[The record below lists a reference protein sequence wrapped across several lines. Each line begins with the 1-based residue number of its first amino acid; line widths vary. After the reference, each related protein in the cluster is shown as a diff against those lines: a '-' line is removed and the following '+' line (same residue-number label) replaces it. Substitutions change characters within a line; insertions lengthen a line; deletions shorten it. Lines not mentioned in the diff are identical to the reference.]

1 MKYSQKLLEKAAQN
15 AGSWYRLA
23 QALEV
28 QTQNM
33 SAVKNGRRPIP
44 LAWVFDLAV
53 MAGVD
58 PGEALSRV
66 QHDQKLAKA
75 TTPKGGRSRGLNLP
89 LWADSEEIRFSL

>member
-1 MKYSQKLLEKAAQN
+1 MKYSERLLATAAKN

-44 LAWVFDLAV
+44 LAWVYDLAV
-53 MAGVD
+53 MAGVE
-58 PGEALSRV
+58 PGEALARV
-66 QHDQKLAKA
+66 QHEQKLAKA
-75 TTPKGGRSRGLNLP
+75 TSPKGGRSHNLNLP
-89 LWADSEEIRFSL
+89 LWSEEIRFSL